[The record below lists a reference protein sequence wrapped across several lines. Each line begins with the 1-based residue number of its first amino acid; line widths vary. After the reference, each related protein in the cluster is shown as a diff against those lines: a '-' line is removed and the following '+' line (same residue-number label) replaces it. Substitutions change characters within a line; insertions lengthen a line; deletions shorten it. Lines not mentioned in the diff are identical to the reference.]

1 MLYDVSQ
8 LLTNMLSAQNTQMN
22 HWSYDEGAMSHL
34 TLQAY
39 LPSDYPN
46 PCPQGWINDQGGSIS
61 SPILFLPSHLSLP
74 SWGPSI
80 FFLFFLE
87 LQEEEFAYKLASVV
101 TIRRQH
107 DRVQLL
113 TPEVKQMKEK
123 KTSLNIRYQQ

>member
-1 MLYDVSQ
+1 MLYGVFR
-8 LLTNMLSAQNTQMN
+8 LLTNMLSAQNTQTN

-61 SPILFLPSHLSLP
+61 SPLLFLPSHLSLP
-74 SWGPSI
+74 SWRPSI
-80 FFLFFLE
+80 FFLFFR

-101 TIRRQH
+101 TIKRQH
-107 DRVQLL
+107 DRVQLF
-113 TPEVKQMKEK
+113 TPEVKKNGK